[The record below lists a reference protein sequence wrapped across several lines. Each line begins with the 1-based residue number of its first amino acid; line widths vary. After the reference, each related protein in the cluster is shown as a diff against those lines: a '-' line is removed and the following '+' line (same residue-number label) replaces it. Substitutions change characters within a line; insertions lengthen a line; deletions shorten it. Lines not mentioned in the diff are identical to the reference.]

1 MIVYKFRESD
11 RVYAGTVELPDGPTI
26 PPYHTFQAPPE
37 KAGHY
42 AVMQNGWVLIE
53 GETPAEPPPPPQP
66 DPKEVYN
73 AQQKKNRAAA
83 YAAESDPIFFKA
95 QRGEAT
101 MEEWNAKV
109 LEIQERYPYQ
119 E

>member
-11 RVYAGTVELPDGPTI
+11 MVYDGSVELPDAPTI
-26 PPYHTFQAPPE
+26 PPYHTWQAPPVQ
-37 KAGHY
+37 AGYY
-42 AVMQNGWVLIE
+42 AVMRGGWVLIE
-53 GETPAEPPPPPQP
+53 GETPPAPPPP
-66 DPKEVYN
+66 DPKIAYN
-73 AQQKKNRAAA
+73 AQQKQNRANA

-101 MEEWNAKV
+101 MEEWEAKV
-109 LEIQERYPYQ
+109 AEIQERYPYQ